1 MRAGGLKWA
10 IACLMTIACL
20 AVSGCDAP
28 PQAGEEGSPGALP
41 PAPAAP
47 ERVVSLVPA
56 ATEILLAL
64 GMLDRI
70 VARND
75 FDRDPSLQALPSVGG
90 GLHPSMERLV
100 AVEPD
105 LVIRFEGEQDR
116 ATPAALDR
124 AGIAHIGV
132 RPDRIEDVRR
142 IVLQLGGIMGVPGR
156 AETLVAELDRELDE
170 VRAGAPSTD
179 RPRVAFLLGGSPPW
193 AVGPDTFLSELL
205 EIAGGENV
213 LADAGPL
220 YGPVSVETIL
230 ARRVDLIL
238 IPEGNRLPAALAHL
252 PVRRVPEAV
261 QSPGLGLGSSARAIA
276 RAIADASAGAL
287 REGGGAPR

>member
-1 MRAGGLKWA
+1 MRAGGLLRAVAGLVA
-10 IACLMTIACL
+10 IACLV
-20 AVSGCDAP
+20 VSGCDSP
-28 PQAGEEGSPGALP
+28 RETGEQGLPGASP
-41 PAPAAP
+41 PADSPR
-47 ERVVSLVPA
+47 RVVSLVPA

-64 GMLDRI
+64 GMRDRI

-75 FDRDPSLQALPSVGG
+75 FDGDASLQALPSVGG

-100 AVEPD
+100 AVGPD

-116 ATPAALDR
+116 ATPSALDR
-124 AGIAHIGV
+124 AGIAHVGV
-132 RPDRIEDVRR
+132 RPDRIDDVRR
-142 IVLQLGGIMGVPGR
+142 IVLQLGGIMGVPER
-156 AETLVAELDRELDE
+156 AEALVAELDRELDE
-170 VRAGAPSTD
+170 VRAGAPRTD

-230 ARRVDLIL
+230 ARRVDLVL
-238 IPEGNRLPAALAHL
+238 IPEGSRLPVALEHL
-252 PVRRVPEAV
+252 PVRRLPEAV
-261 QSPGLGLGSSARAIA
+261 QSPGLGLGASARAIA
-276 RAIADASAGAL
+276 RAIADAPAGTL
-287 REGGGAPR
+287 REGARSPR